1 MRCATITGPPS
12 ARFRMSSVSAVL
24 TLVAAVVLF
33 LYGLQAFTQQLRSS
47 GESLLRTSLQR
58 LTSHRWN
65 GFMVGA
71 LATAVVQSSSA
82 VTALTVALVDASL
95 LSFRASLAVLL
106 GANVGT
112 TATAWLVSFKLGGL
126 GPLLIVLGALASA
139 LPLRLRAAGKPGF
152 YLGLILFALDLM
164 AAQVQPLRDQPWLSN
179 WLATASAPWLGVLS
193 GLLITALVQSSS
205 VTTGVAILLVQ
216 QGVLPAEAAIPMVV
230 GANVSSTSTALIVSM
245 TLGAVARATALAN
258 LLFNAVGTLILLPF
272 LVPFSRAVVA
282 FASDPGM
289 AVALAHLLFNVGIS
303 ALFLPMLGP
312 LSSLVASGQTPASA
326 AAARPPDQ

>member
-1 MRCATITGPPS
+1 
-12 ARFRMSSVSAVL
+12 MSSVSAVL
-24 TLVAAVVLF
+24 TLVAAVVVF
-33 LYGLQAFTQQLRSS
+33 LYGLQGFTQQLRSS
-47 GESLLRTSLQR
+47 GESLLRASLQR
-58 LTSHRWN
+58 LTAHRWS

-112 TATAWLVSFKLGGL
+112 TATAWLVSFKVGGL
-126 GPLLIVLGALASA
+126 GPLLIVLGALAAA
-139 LPLRLRAAGKPGF
+139 LPFRLRAAGKPVF

-164 AAQVQPLRDQPWLSN
+164 AAQVQPLRDQPWVSSWLSAAN
-179 WLATASAPWLGVLS
+179 APWLGVLT
-193 GLLITALVQSSS
+193 GVLITALMQSSS
-205 VTTGVAILLVQ
+205 VTTGIAIMLVQ

-230 GANVSSTSTALIVSM
+230 GANVGSTSTALIVSM

-258 LLFNAVGTLILLPF
+258 LLFNAAGMLLLLLLPV
-272 LVPFSRAVVA
+272 LVPFSRAVLA
-282 FASDPGM
+282 FANDPGM

-312 LSSLVASGQTPASA
+312 LSNLVASGQIPASA
-326 AAARPPDQ
+326 AAARPRDQ

>member
-1 MRCATITGPPS
+1 
-12 ARFRMSSVSAVL
+12 MSGLPAVIAL
-24 TLVAAVVLF
+24 GAAVALF
-33 LYGLQAFTQQLRSS
+33 LYALQGFTRELRASS
-47 GESLLRTSLQR
+47 ESLLRTALQR
-58 LTSHRWN
+58 LSVHRCR
-65 GFMVGA
+65 GFLAGA

-112 TATAWLVSFKLGGL
+112 TATAWLVSFKLSGL
-126 GPLLIVLGALASA
+126 GPALILLGALATA
-139 LPLRLRAAGKPGF
+139 LPPRLREMGRPLF

-164 AAQVQPLRDQPWLSN
+164 AAQVQPLRDQPWLNS
-179 WLATASAPWLGVLS
+179 WLSAASAPWLGVLS

-216 QGVLPAEAAIPMVV
+216 QGMLPAEAAIPMVV
-230 GANVSSTSTALIVSM
+230 GANVGSTSTALIVSTTM
-245 TLGAVARATALAN
+245 GAVARATALAN
-258 LLFNAVGTLILLPF
+258 LLFNAAGTLILLPF
-272 LVPFSRAVVA
+272 LAPFSRAVVA
-282 FASDPGM
+282 FSNDSGM

>member
-1 MRCATITGPPS
+1 
-12 ARFRMSSVSAVL
+12 MSSVSAVL
-24 TLVAAVVLF
+24 ALVAAVVLF
-33 LYGLQAFTQQLRSS
+33 LYGLQGFTEQLRGS
-47 GESLLRTSLQR
+47 GETLLRTSLQR
-58 LTSHRWN
+58 LTTGRWR

-112 TATAWLVSFKLGGL
+112 TATAWLVSFKLAGL
-126 GPLLIVLGALASA
+126 GPVLILLGALATV
-139 LPLRLRAAGKPGF
+139 LPMRLRPAAKPLF
-152 YLGLILFALDLM
+152 YLGLILFALDLI
-164 AAQVQPLRDQPWLSN
+164 AAQVQPLRGQPWLSS
-179 WLATASAPWLGVLS
+179 WLAMANSPWLGVLS

-230 GANVSSTSTALIVSM
+230 GANVGSTSTALIVSM
-245 TLGAVARATALAN
+245 TMGAVARATALAN
-258 LLFNAVGTLILLPF
+258 LLFNAAGTLMLLPF

-282 FASDPGM
+282 FANDPGM

-303 ALFLPMLGP
+303 ALFLPILRP
-312 LSSLVASGQTPASA
+312 LSSLVASGQIPTSA